1 MKIPLFNSES
11 SKPKKPARNV
21 RKGSKDIKSK
31 AAERKKKKSD
41 LDMDMKKFSFK
52 ERWED
57 ERFRSTVGIITL
69 GLSLFFFISIISSM
83 FTGSEDLLLVTSGAA
98 IDGEIA
104 VNEGGNLGAYVGYYM
119 VRGTFGLG
127 TLILPF
133 MLLLL
138 GVRW

>member
-11 SKPKKPARNV
+11 SKSKKPARNV
-21 RKGSKDIKSK
+21 RKGSKDTKSK

-41 LDMDMKKFSFK
+41 LDLDMKKFSFK

-104 VNEGGNLGAYVGYYM
+104 INEGGNAS
-119 VRGTFGLG
+119 GTS
-127 TLILPF
+127 
-133 MLLLL
+133 
-138 GVRW
+138 